1 MMGASD
7 TARDEPRQTVLL
19 IGATALAW
27 AGFFLH
33 NVADLPGQSVL
44 SPESLYPTLLTLA
57 LLVLRLVP
65 VTRTWGAW
73 LLLGWSALN
82 LVGGALSVLPL
93 AFLPFSPEQSV
104 KHYAFHGLYA
114 LTQLPLIWVCLSWL
128 HGHGRRRT
136 GRRSAP

>member
-1 MMGASD
+1 MGASR
-7 TARDEPRQTVLL
+7 TARDGTRETVLL
-19 IGATALAW
+19 IGATVLAW
-27 AGFFLH
+27 AGFFVH
-33 NVADLPGQSVL
+33 NVADLPGQSIL

-73 LLLGWSALN
+73 LLLGWSTLN

-93 AFLPFSPEQSV
+93 TFLPFAPEQSV

-114 LTQLPLIWVCLSWL
+114 LTQLPLIWVCISWL
-128 HGHGRRRT
+128 HGHGWRRA
-136 GRRSAP
+136 GRRSAA